1 MNRHVLMGSFWVAG
15 TLLLMLVGVVLLA
28 LTLSGCTDFG
38 YRMNELHGL
47 NCRPEALKDGKC
59 VSTSSKEVKQ

>member
-1 MNRHVLMGSFWVAG
+1 MTRQNRAEALVTWMVLAVFA
-15 TLLLMLVGVVLLA
+15 LLLN
-28 LTLSGCTDFG
+28 GCTDFG

-59 VSTSSKEVKQ
+59 VSTSAKEVKR